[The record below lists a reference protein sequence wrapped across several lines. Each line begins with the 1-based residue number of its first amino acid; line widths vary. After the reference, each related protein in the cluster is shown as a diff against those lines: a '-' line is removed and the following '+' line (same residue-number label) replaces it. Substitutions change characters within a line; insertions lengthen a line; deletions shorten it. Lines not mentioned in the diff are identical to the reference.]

1 MPVNGLHD
9 IVEGVQ
15 RMTNVR
21 RREFSGAQFVVR
33 PSSLLA
39 EVREVGG
46 RLLQLLG
53 RQVVRDDSGD
63 PRERLPHA
71 LGVAEGMEIMEIDR
85 RSPWW
90 DLSDGSLAG
99 GRG

>member
-1 MPVNGLHD
+1 
-9 IVEGVQ
+9 
-15 RMTNVR
+15 MTNVR
-21 RREFSGAQFVVR
+21 RREFSRAQFVVR

-39 EVREVGG
+39 KVREVGG

-53 RQVVRDDSGD
+53 RQIVRDDSGD
-63 PRERLPHA
+63 PRERRPHA
-71 LGVAEGMEIMEIDR
+71 LGVAAGMEIVEIDL

-90 DLSDGSLAG
+90 DG

>member
-39 EVREVGG
+39 KIREVGG

-63 PRERLPHA
+63 PRERRPHA
-71 LGVAEGMEIMEIDR
+71 LGVAAGMEIVKIDL
-85 RSPWW
+85 RSPCW
-90 DLSDGSLAG
+90 

>member
-1 MPVNGLHD
+1 M
-9 IVEGVQ
+9 
-15 RMTNVR
+15 
-21 RREFSGAQFVVR
+21 VR

-63 PRERLPHA
+63 PRERRPHA
-71 LGVAEGMEIMEIDR
+71 LGVAAGMEIMEIDL

-90 DLSDGSLAG
+90 DG